1 MSSRKDL
8 FLMPDNMACK
18 NENKKENKQYTGGI
32 DMKKYEMISKMD
44 DNSSIVTGVA
54 YIGTTADIKALCKS
68 IRRASEK
75 ESTNLY
81 FLFGGAV
88 RFSENKQVYGLVI
101 SDDDTVTIITSD
113 TFAMMLVSGEL
124 KDVTQ

>member
-1 MSSRKDL
+1 
-8 FLMPDNMACK
+8 
-18 NENKKENKQYTGGI
+18 
-32 DMKKYEMISKMD
+32 MKKYEVVLKID
-44 DNSSIVTGVA
+44 DNTSIVTGVA

-101 SDDDTVTIITSD
+101 SDDDTVSIITSD

-124 KDVTQ
+124 EEVRS

>member
-1 MSSRKDL
+1 
-8 FLMPDNMACK
+8 
-18 NENKKENKQYTGGI
+18 
-32 DMKKYEMISKMD
+32 MKKYEVVLKID
-44 DNSSIVTGVA
+44 DNTSIVTGVA
-54 YIGTTADIKALCKS
+54 YIGATSDIKALCKS

-101 SDDDTVTIITSD
+101 SDDETVSIITSD

-124 KDVTQ
+124 EEVRS

>member
-1 MSSRKDL
+1 
-8 FLMPDNMACK
+8 
-18 NENKKENKQYTGGI
+18 
-32 DMKKYEMISKMD
+32 MKKYEIISNMD
-44 DNSSIVTGVA
+44 NETSIVTGVA

-101 SDDDTVTIITSD
+101 SDDDTVTIIT
-113 TFAMMLVSGEL
+113 
-124 KDVTQ
+124 

>member
-1 MSSRKDL
+1 MK
-8 FLMPDNMACK
+8 
-18 NENKKENKQYTGGI
+18 
-32 DMKKYEMISKMD
+32 MKKYEMISKID
-44 DNSSIVTGVA
+44 ESSSIITGVA

-88 RFSENKQVYGLVI
+88 RFSEYKQVYGLVI
-101 SDDDTVTIITSD
+101 SDDDMVTVITSD

-124 KDVTQ
+124 EEVRS

>member
-1 MSSRKDL
+1 
-8 FLMPDNMACK
+8 
-18 NENKKENKQYTGGI
+18 
-32 DMKKYEMISKMD
+32 MKKYEIISMMD
-44 DNSSIVTGVA
+44 DNSSIITGVA

-124 KDVTQ
+124 KDVTQFLWWTQIITLVIMKDIFLLSLSIEVINQYILI

>member
-1 MSSRKDL
+1 
-8 FLMPDNMACK
+8 
-18 NENKKENKQYTGGI
+18 
-32 DMKKYEMISKMD
+32 MKKYEIVSNMD
-44 DNSSIVTGVA
+44 NETSIVTGVV

-81 FLFGGAV
+81 FLFCGAQ

-113 TFAMMLVSGEL
+113 TFAMMLLSGEL
-124 KDVTQ
+124 QEVRS

>member
-1 MSSRKDL
+1 
-8 FLMPDNMACK
+8 
-18 NENKKENKQYTGGI
+18 
-32 DMKKYEMISKMD
+32 MKKYEIISNMD

-54 YIGTTADIKALCKS
+54 YVGTTADIKALCKS

-81 FLFGGAV
+81 FLFCGAQ

-101 SDDDTVTIITSD
+101 SDDTVSIITSD

-124 KDVTQ
+124 QEVRA

>member
-1 MSSRKDL
+1 
-8 FLMPDNMACK
+8 
-18 NENKKENKQYTGGI
+18 
-32 DMKKYEMISKMD
+32 MKKYEIISMMD

-54 YIGTTADIKALCKS
+54 YIDTTADIKALCKS

-124 KDVTQ
+124 QEVRS

>member
-1 MSSRKDL
+1 
-8 FLMPDNMACK
+8 
-18 NENKKENKQYTGGI
+18 
-32 DMKKYEMISKMD
+32 MKKYEIISMMD

-54 YIGTTADIKALCKS
+54 YIGTTADIKSTLQSS

>member
-1 MSSRKDL
+1 
-8 FLMPDNMACK
+8 
-18 NENKKENKQYTGGI
+18 
-32 DMKKYEMISKMD
+32 MKKYEIISMMD

-54 YIGTTADIKALCKS
+54 YIIGTTADIKALCKS

-81 FLFGGAV
+81 FLFCGAQK
-88 RFSENKQVYGLVI
+88 FSENKQVYGLVI

-124 KDVTQ
+124 KEVRS

>member
-1 MSSRKDL
+1 M
-8 FLMPDNMACK
+8 
-18 NENKKENKQYTGGI
+18 
-32 DMKKYEMISKMD
+32 
-44 DNSSIVTGVA
+44 
-54 YIGTTADIKALCKS
+54 
-68 IRRASEK
+68 
-75 ESTNLY
+75 
-81 FLFGGAV
+81 

>member
-1 MSSRKDL
+1 
-8 FLMPDNMACK
+8 
-18 NENKKENKQYTGGI
+18 
-32 DMKKYEMISKMD
+32 MKKYEIISNMD
-44 DNSSIVTGVA
+44 NETSIVTGVT

-81 FLFGGAV
+81 FLFCGAQ
-88 RFSENKQVYGLVI
+88 RFSENKHVYGLVI

-113 TFAMMLVSGEL
+113 TFAMMLLSGEL
-124 KDVTQ
+124 QEVKA